1 LTDGLGMLSIKM
13 FLSLLLMLGLIY
25 ALYYIMKR
33 LKIGPL
39 TGSRPASMRLLG
51 TLSLAPKRGIAL
63 VEVCGQWFVIG
74 IGSENVSLISK
85 VERPEEGTA
94 PCNISPAP
102 GGNVFQSILENIGL
116 SGKSSGSK
124 MEK

>member
-1 LTDGLGMLSIKM
+1 LTDGLGMLSMKM

-25 ALYYIMKR
+25 ALYFIMKR

-39 TGSRPASMRLLG
+39 TGGRPAPMRLLG

-63 VEVCGQWFVIG
+63 VEVCGQWLVVG
-74 IGSENVSLISK
+74 IGAESVSLISK
-85 VERPEEGTA
+85 VERPEEATV

-102 GGNVFQSILENIGL
+102 GGNMFQSILENIGKGVGL
-116 SGKSSGSK
+116 KSGK
-124 MEK
+124 